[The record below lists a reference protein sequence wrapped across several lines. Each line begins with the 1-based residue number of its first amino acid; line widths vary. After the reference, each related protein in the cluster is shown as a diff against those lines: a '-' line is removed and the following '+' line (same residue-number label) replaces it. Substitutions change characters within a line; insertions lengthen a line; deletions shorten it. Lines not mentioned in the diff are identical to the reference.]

1 MKMDKNERKWIKWMK
16 VNEMDENGLR
26 EFKIKNSST
35 FNIRLSAEGA
45 KADKKRQT
53 LDDPPHFKI

>member
-35 FNIRLSAEGA
+35 FNIR
-45 KADKKRQT
+45 KT
-53 LDDPPHFKI
+53 